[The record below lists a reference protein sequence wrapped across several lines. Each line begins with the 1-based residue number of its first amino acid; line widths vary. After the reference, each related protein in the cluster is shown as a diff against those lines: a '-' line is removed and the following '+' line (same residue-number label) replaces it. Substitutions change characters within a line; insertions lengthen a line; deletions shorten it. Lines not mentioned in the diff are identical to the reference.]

1 MGVEKNVIAASNPK
15 KQAAINGKNKEEKDV
30 ENNEHVRHKRPNN
43 KVTRCILVHNAN
55 SGDEQDKKWI
65 DKQLDQQIVT
75 ERATKNRGNWRGK
88 SLADVEI
95 KQQDRK

>member
-1 MGVEKNVIAASNPK
+1 MG
-15 KQAAINGKNKEEKDV
+15 
-30 ENNEHVRHKRPNN
+30 
-43 KVTRCILVHNAN
+43 C
-55 SGDEQDKKWI
+55 EQDKKWI